1 MKVSQCCKHDVVVA
15 SPKDDLAHA
24 AQIMRDKHV
33 GFLIV
38 VEGGGDRRVPIG
50 VVTDRDI
57 VVQVIAREVEP
68 RNLVIGDV
76 MTRAPVY
83 CKETDDMEDVIKR
96 MEGAG
101 IRRMPVVN
109 DRGGLTGVFAIDDA
123 IMMMSK
129 MLVSITGAVRREQR
143 IEREFRAA

>member
-15 SPKDDLAHA
+15 SPKDDLVHA
-24 AQIMRDKHV
+24 AKIMRDKHV
-33 GFLIV
+33 GFLII
-38 VEGGGDRRVPIG
+38 VEGGADRRVPIG

-68 RNLVIGDV
+68 RSVVVGDV
-76 MTRAPVY
+76 MTRGPVL
-83 CKETDDMEDVIKR
+83 CKESDDVEDVVTR
-96 MEGAG
+96 MESAG

-109 DRGGLTGVFAIDDA
+109 DRGGLTGVIAIDDA

-129 MLVSITGAVRREQR
+129 MLVGITGAVRREQR
-143 IEREFRAA
+143 LEREFRAA